1 MSLRRSTRRR
11 VAAAALAALVP
22 LLAACGTPD
31 SVGSSVDD
39 GTAVDVPAFD
49 GPYAAE
55 FTAFYSDAGS
65 DFARQALADEEIT
78 DAEYAE
84 MEEKFR
90 TCLEAEGVTFSGFEP
105 DGSYEASP
113 LPDGSDPYEVVKTCE
128 RESSADTVGALHD
141 IMASNPDN
149 LDVPTIMAE
158 CLVRR
163 EVVPAGYAADDYLTD
178 MEGRFSDLAA
188 LSTELREALTSC
200 SSDPLGL
207 AGE

>member
-1 MSLRRSTRRR
+1 MTPHPFVRLSVT
-11 VAAAALAALVP
+11 ALVAVTS
-22 LLAACGTPD
+22 LLVAGCGPT
-31 SVGSSVDD
+31 GSSAD
-39 GTAVDVPAFD
+39 AVDVPPFD

-55 FTAFYSDAGS
+55 FAAFYADSQS
-65 DFARQALADEEIT
+65 EFARQAIADEEIT

-84 MEEKFR
+84 MEQKFR
-90 TCLEAEGVTFSGFEP
+90 TCLEGEGVTFSGFEP

-113 LPDGSDPYEVVKTCE
+113 LPGGGDPYEVVKACE
-128 RESSADTVGALHD
+128 RESGADTVGALHD
-141 IMASNPDN
+141 IMAQNPQN

-158 CLVRR
+158 CLVGKG
-163 EVVPAGYAADDYLTD
+163 VAPAGYSADDYLAD

-188 LSTELREALTSC
+188 LTTEVRDALTTC